1 MEGEDGRILRR
12 LGAKSSKL
20 ELRTIPGRGLE
31 GKAARNAG
39 GGDRQADPRDL
50 GARIPGSDENL
61 RPGRG
66 RLDLDGVAS
75 RELGRRLEKDQR
87 ELRAVLFGQGA
98 NRHLPVG
105 GGVEMRGV
113 PVEREGLLGGV
124 VVEAKPLRR

>member
-66 RLDLDGVAS
+66 RLDPDGVAS
-75 RELGRRLEKDQR
+75 PG
-87 ELRAVLFGQGA
+87 
-98 NRHLPVG
+98 VG
-105 GGVEMRGV
+105 PRGDGWPSV
-113 PVEREGLLGGV
+113 G
-124 VVEAKPLRR
+124 LRRASSAGVSRKINGSSARSSSDRVRTVICRSAGE